1 MNAFFL
7 AFMIVITAYYKKLY
21 QTSAIQMRKNFGVAA
36 NNRLSVLF
44 FNIVKFDIT
53 KITCFIIPSPYYEGQ
68 FWNSTNYETGIT
80 YQVKLNEAICAMTIF
95 RVVHLLYGIITNTQ
109 YFTLRM
115 QRLSSM
121 VGSEISLIFAIR
133 CMLKKQ
139 PITFIISAFVG
150 SIYIFSFCIRICE
163 M

>member
-1 MNAFFL
+1 
-7 AFMIVITAYYKKLY
+7 
-21 QTSAIQMRKNFGVAA
+21 
-36 NNRLSVLF
+36 
-44 FNIVKFDIT
+44 
-53 KITCFIIPSPYYEGQ
+53 
-68 FWNSTNYETGIT
+68 
-80 YQVKLNEAICAMTIF
+80 MTIL

-121 VGSEISLIFAIR
+121 VGSEVSLIFAIR

-139 PITFIISAFVG
+139 PITFIIVAFVG

-163 M
+163 V